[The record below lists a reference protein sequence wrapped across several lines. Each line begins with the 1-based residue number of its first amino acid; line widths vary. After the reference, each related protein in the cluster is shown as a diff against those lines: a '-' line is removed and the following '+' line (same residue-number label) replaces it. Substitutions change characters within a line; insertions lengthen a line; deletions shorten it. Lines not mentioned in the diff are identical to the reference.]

1 MEKALYLVTG
11 AAGHLGNTVVGSL
24 LALNQQV
31 RALIL
36 PSERPRPSMQGAE
49 IVEGDVC
56 LRDSLAPFFKP
67 VPGLPT
73 KLIHCAGVISIGSR
87 FQKRLFDVNVEGTRN
102 ILACCKDF
110 AVSKLVH
117 VSSVH
122 AIPER
127 PAGQTISEIDHF
139 DPDILDGTYAKTK
152 ATATQYVL
160 DSQCDALDVVVTH
173 PGACCGPYDFKVSS
187 VGEMVRM
194 YMRGKFPVSLA
205 FGMYNFVDVRDVA
218 KGMHSAAQKGRPGEC
233 YILTAESISVDQLL
247 HILADKTGIPASN
260 FKLPLWL
267 AQAAAPLM
275 EVYYKAAHKTPLFT
289 RYSLR
294 KLTSNCNF
302 SIEKAQKE
310 LDYHPMSARESFYDM
325 VDWIAENEHIPLK
338 KAAK

>member
-122 AIPER
+122 AIPEQ
-127 PAGQTISEIDHF
+127 PAGQIISEIDHF
-139 DPDILDGTYAKTK
+139 DPDQVVGYYAKSK
-152 ATATQYVL
+152 AQASQLVL
-160 DSQCDALDVVVTH
+160 DAAKEGLDASIVH
-173 PGACCGPYDFKVSS
+173 PSGICGPNDYGRGHISQLFKDYCNGVLAAIVKGGYDFVMCGMWPRVSW
-187 VGEMVRM
+187 
-194 YMRGKFPVSLA
+194 LA
-205 FGMYNFVDVRDVA
+205 RKKAGQANA
-218 KGMHSAAQKGRPGEC
+218 ISSPAATIPSPKWW
-233 YILTAESISVDQLL
+233 SISTSL
-247 HILADKTGIPASN
+247 PAVR
-260 FKLPLWL
+260 P
-267 AQAAAPLM
+267 
-275 EVYYKAAHKTPLFT
+275 
-289 RYSLR
+289 
-294 KLTSNCNF
+294 
-302 SIEKAQKE
+302 
-310 LDYHPMSARESFYDM
+310 
-325 VDWIAENEHIPLK
+325 
-338 KAAK
+338 

>member
-122 AIPER
+122 AIPEQ
-127 PAGQTISEIDHF
+127 PAGQIISEIDHF
-139 DPDILDGTYAKTK
+139 DPDQVVGYYAKSK
-152 ATATQYVL
+152 AQASQLVL
-160 DSQCDALDVVVTH
+160 DAAKEGLDASIVH
-173 PGACCGPYDFKVSS
+173 PSGICGPNDYGRGHISQLFKDYCNGALAAIVKGGYDFC
-187 VGEMVRM
+187 
-194 YMRGKFPVSLA
+194 
-205 FGMYNFVDVRDVA
+205 DVRDVA
-218 KGMHSAAQKGRPGEC
+218 QGILACAEKGRPGQC
-233 YILTAESISVDQLL
+233 YILSGDYYTIPQMVEYF
-247 HILADKTGIPASN
+247 HIASGG
-260 FKLPLWL
+260 KAIKAILPMWM
-267 AQAAAPLM
+267 AKMTAPLS
-275 EVYYKAAHKTPLFT
+275 ELYYKLRKQPPLYTP
-289 RYSLR
+289 YSLYT
-294 KLTSNCNF
+294 LTSNANF
-302 SIEKAQKE
+302 SHAKAQRELGYSVRPMLDTVRDMAVWLKE
-310 LDYHPMSARESFYDM
+310 KGF
-325 VDWIAENEHIPLK
+325 V
-338 KAAK
+338 

>member
-36 PSERPRPSMQGAE
+36 PGERPRPSMQGAE

-73 KLIHCAGVISIGSR
+73 KLIHCAGVISIDSR

-122 AIPER
+122 AIPEQ
-127 PAGQTISEIDHF
+127 PAGQIISEIDHF
-139 DPDILDGTYAKTK
+139 DPDQVVGYYAKSK
-152 ATATQYVL
+152 AQASQLVL
-160 DSQCDALDVVVTH
+160 DAAKEGLDASIVH
-173 PGACCGPYDFKVSS
+173 PSGICGPNDYGRGHISQLFKDYCNGALAAIVKGGYDFC
-187 VGEMVRM
+187 
-194 YMRGKFPVSLA
+194 
-205 FGMYNFVDVRDVA
+205 DVRDVA
-218 KGMHSAAQKGRPGEC
+218 QGILACAEKGRPGQC
-233 YILTAESISVDQLL
+233 YILSGDYYTIPQMVEYF
-247 HILADKTGIPASN
+247 HIASGG
-260 FKLPLWL
+260 KAIKAILPMWL
-267 AQAAAPLM
+267 AKMTAPLS
-275 EVYYKAAHKTPLFT
+275 ELYYKLRKQPPLYTP
-289 RYSLR
+289 YSLYT
-294 KLTSNCNF
+294 LTSNANF
-302 SIEKAQKE
+302 SHAKAQRELGYSVRPMLDTVRDMAVWLKE
-310 LDYHPMSARESFYDM
+310 KGF
-325 VDWIAENEHIPLK
+325 V
-338 KAAK
+338 